1 MGAGSGGAG
10 LAVEEVDTLA
20 SVGAAL
26 RRLGLPSGRPVLVS
40 IGGASGM
47 QPQQRQALKSL
58 LRDHLLAVLKDH
70 GAAVID
76 GGTDAGVMRV
86 MGQVLAKAGFDV
98 PLIGVAAV
106 GTVRVP
112 GRPSS
117 RDDAPELE
125 PRHTAV
131 LLVPGA
137 EWGDESVWISRVA
150 SHLADGA
157 PTATLLFNGG
167 EIAYSDV
174 LHSIK
179 AHRPVIVVSG
189 SGRTA
194 DAIAAALH
202 GDEPDPRAVHA
213 ARSGLVSEVGLRDGP
228 GAARLLSQ
236 LLAES
241 LPAGPG

>member
-1 MGAGSGGAG
+1 MATGPGGTG
-10 LAVEEVDTLA
+10 PSVEEVDSPA
-20 SVGAAL
+20 SAAAAL
-26 RRLGLPSGRPVLVS
+26 RRLGPPAGRPVLVS

-47 QPQQRQALKSL
+47 QPQQLQALKDL
-58 LRDHLLAVLKDH
+58 LRDHVIAVLEDH
-70 GAAVID
+70 GAAVVD

-86 MGQVLAKAGFDV
+86 MGQAVAQAACDV

-112 GRPSS
+112 GRTSPH
-117 RDDAPELE
+117 DDAPELE
-125 PRHTAV
+125 PQHTAV

-137 EWGDESVWISRVA
+137 EWGDESPWISTVA
-150 SHLADGA
+150 SLLADGA
-157 PTATLLFNGG
+157 PTATLLYNGG

-202 GDEPDPRAVHA
+202 GEDADRRAVRA
-213 ARSGLVSEVGLRDGP
+213 ARSGLVSEVDIRDGP
-228 GAARLLSQ
+228 SAARLLSQ
-236 LLAES
+236 LLS
-241 LPAGPG
+241 GR